1 MRAAAQCL
9 TYDPVPMYTNVYH
22 VDHVPMYTILAQTAL
37 LSSGVSFAC
46 WSGVFRQGPHLTL
59 KSSKWVKELD

>member
-22 VDHVPMYTILAQTAL
+22 VYHVPMYTILAQTAL
-37 LSSGVSFAC
+37 LSSGVNFAC
-46 WSGVFRQGPHLTL
+46 WSGVYHGGL
-59 KSSKWVKELD
+59 KSSTCSVPVRIS